1 LLPLLLFLLLPA
13 QLTRPVLPAASV
25 LDTLDLSD
33 HTVVLSVD
41 DGYHSV
47 YENIYPLLKRYH
59 MTITLALI
67 TGCITEGRP
76 SHWPSDRFLNER
88 EIREMIDS
96 CGIEIASHTLTHAW
110 LTRIDSASAW
120 REISDSRRRLES
132 LFGTEVITFVYPYG
146 DMNGRVRE
154 MVRRAGYKLARA
166 VRPGTPNLWVEPYR
180 IPEVELR
187 IQTRLPG
194 IVHYIRRHETTV
206 ILLHR
211 IVHSPKVFTEWPL
224 ADFETLLDWMHRRRV
239 RVVTL
244 SELYRDWWREKLNRA
259 LLQAT
264 AGSGSTRLF
273 EDVDIDA
280 TRTPHSR

>member
-1 LLPLLLFLLLPA
+1 LLFLLLPA
-13 QLTRPVLPAASV
+13 QLTRPALPAASA
-25 LDTLDLSD
+25 LDTFDLSS

-47 YENIYPLLKRYH
+47 YQNVYPLLKRYH

-67 TGCITEGRP
+67 TGCITEGKPSYRP
-76 SHWPSDRFLNER
+76 ADRFLNER
-88 EIREMIDS
+88 EIREMMDS

-110 LTRIDSASAW
+110 LTRLDTASAW
-120 REISDSRRRLES
+120 REIRNSKVRLES
-132 LFGTEVITFVYPYG
+132 LFGTEVVTFVYPYG

-154 MVRRAGYKLARA
+154 MVRRAGYKLGRA
-166 VRPGTPNLWVEPYR
+166 VRGGTPNLWVEPYE

-187 IQTRLPG
+187 IEARLPG
-194 IVHYIRRHETTV
+194 IIHYIRRHETTV

-211 IVHSPKVFTEWPL
+211 IVPSPKVFTEWSL
-224 ADFETLLDWMHRRRV
+224 SDFAALLDWMHARRV

-244 SELYRDWWREKLNRA
+244 AELYREWWREKLNRA

-264 AGSGSTRLF
+264 AGSGPTSRLF